1 MLAFI
6 RMQMKLRWGRESGG
20 DKKSLI
26 LSGVVAAV
34 TVAVSLAL
42 IYVLTSVLGA
52 NVSSGDKSVL
62 VLFITVI
69 EIALI
74 VSGIGMQIRWLY
86 KPSDLKITAQFP
98 LSPFKMFAA
107 NLVLVYINLQIYA
120 AVLMIPVLT
129 VASAALGIFGW
140 KFALGLIV
148 AAVLA
153 PMVPFA
159 LSAVLSLPVMYMLSV
174 LENRNIIKL
183 AIFVV
188 VLAGFFVLYNFV
200 LTFLADYFIYK
211 NVTDSGGVWE
221 NVLSALASPFNLSEQ
236 IGRVILFEGLS
247 AAAAAGIVVGA
258 SVLLSAA
265 GVALAKPVYERVRRR
280 LLESGERT
288 FTRRSSVTDRG
299 VFAAMFGHEFKEIVR
314 TRVFAYFYLG
324 VAVATPVMVFF
335 CDRLVS
341 DVGAAQLGE
350 GVNFGAS
357 MLVIA
362 AFMALI
368 NAFSAASLSREGEK
382 FFITKLIPVPYRT
395 QLLIKG
401 LVNLIVS
408 AGALVI
414 SVVVIVSLGF
424 VTAAEAAVIAAAGLL
439 LSCGFVLNGL
449 NLNLANPSIRVRS
462 DGGFNEANVTLMMVI
477 GLFLSAAVG
486 IAAIVLPFFIAEW
499 LAYLAAAAVALLY
512 AGANFVVFWFTAQ
525 KKYAAVEC

>member
-26 LSGVVAAV
+26 LSGVVAVV

-221 NVLSALASPFNLSEQ
+221 NVP
-236 IGRVILFEGLS
+236 
-247 AAAAAGIVVGA
+247 
-258 SVLLSAA
+258 
-265 GVALAKPVYERVRRR
+265 
-280 LLESGERT
+280 
-288 FTRRSSVTDRG
+288 
-299 VFAAMFGHEFKEIVR
+299 
-314 TRVFAYFYLG
+314 
-324 VAVATPVMVFF
+324 
-335 CDRLVS
+335 
-341 DVGAAQLGE
+341 QLGE

-512 AGANFVVFWFTAQ
+512 AGANFAVFWLTAQ

>member
-1 MLAFI
+1 
-6 RMQMKLRWGRESGG
+6 
-20 DKKSLI
+20 
-26 LSGVVAAV
+26 
-34 TVAVSLAL
+34 
-42 IYVLTSVLGA
+42 
-52 NVSSGDKSVL
+52 
-62 VLFITVI
+62 
-69 EIALI
+69 
-74 VSGIGMQIRWLY
+74 
-86 KPSDLKITAQFP
+86 
-98 LSPFKMFAA
+98 
-107 NLVLVYINLQIYA
+107 
-120 AVLMIPVLT
+120 
-129 VASAALGIFGW
+129 
-140 KFALGLIV
+140 
-148 AAVLA
+148 
-153 PMVPFA
+153 
-159 LSAVLSLPVMYMLSV
+159 
-174 LENRNIIKL
+174 
-183 AIFVV
+183 
-188 VLAGFFVLYNFV
+188 
-200 LTFLADYFIYK
+200 
-211 NVTDSGGVWE
+211 
-221 NVLSALASPFNLSEQ
+221 
-236 IGRVILFEGLS
+236 
-247 AAAAAGIVVGA
+247 
-258 SVLLSAA
+258 
-265 GVALAKPVYERVRRR
+265 
-280 LLESGERT
+280 
-288 FTRRSSVTDRG
+288 
-299 VFAAMFGHEFKEIVR
+299 MFGHEFKEIVR